1 MVEQLIE
8 QQTTQFQEYIDSG
21 GLFTQQD
28 FEFVT
33 GELHIDQLPPLNSC
47 NIGQIEHI
55 SYLSGVIPSFKEIL
69 LYNTLRIKMY
79 PQCKDSSCPSMSD
92 HILIREI
99 FLLTDSNGDKYRA
112 ITERYSYMF
121 LSE

>member
-8 QQTTQFQEYIDSG
+8 EHTTQYQEYIDSG

-28 FEFVT
+28 YELVT
-33 GELHIDQLPPLNSC
+33 GELHIDELPPLENC
-47 NIGQIEHI
+47 NISQIEHI
-55 SYLSGVIPSFKEIL
+55 SSYCGVIPSFKEIL
-69 LYNTLRIKMY
+69 LYNTLREKMR
-79 PQCKDSSCPSMSD
+79 PHCKDSSCPTMSD

-112 ITERYSYMF
+112 ITQRYSYIF
-121 LSE
+121 ELE

>member
-8 QQTTQFQEYIDSG
+8 QQTTQFQEYFDSG

-33 GELHIDQLPPLNSC
+33 GELHIDQLPPLESC

-55 SYLSGVIPSFKEIL
+55 SYYSGVIPSFKEIL
-69 LYNTLRIKMY
+69 LYNTLRIKML
-79 PQCKDSSCPSMSD
+79 PHCNSSSCPTMSD
-92 HILIREI
+92 HKLIREI

-112 ITERYSYMF
+112 VTERYPYMF